1 MLTSPSFFPSYTRGP
16 ASFFAFFFN
25 HHYPNVLP
33 HCSPYSKVAQSHY
46 MVVHH
51 VSNTSHI

>member
-1 MLTSPSFFPSYTRGP
+1 MLTTPSFFPSYTRGP